1 MRRGIRATAAGLVAV
16 AAIVLPLG
24 GGASAKPKPKPPKPV
39 HVAVKDNFY
48 SPSKINQKKGGKVVW
63 RWSNANTQS
72 HNVTL
77 QKAPKGV
84 KKRQFR
90 SNTASSDF
98 TFKKKFTKPGKY
110 HFVCTIHP
118 ETMVMD
124 LTVKR

>member
-1 MRRGIRATAAGLVAV
+1 MRRGAKAAAAGLVAA

-24 GGASAKPKPKPPKPV
+24 GASASKHRSPKPV
-39 HVAVKDNFY
+39 HVTIKDNFY
-48 SPSKINQKKGGKVVW
+48 SPSKIKQKKGGKVVW
-63 RWSNANTQS
+63 KWSNANTQS

-84 KKRQFR
+84 KKNQFR